1 MKIANIEREILHIF
15 WTTLGIS
22 MTFSGNM
29 WLMIILKATKN
40 QGSILSLE
48 DAVFKKPQVV
58 VGGGE
63 EGGAAQI
70 DPRAFLG
77 LRKY

>member
-1 MKIANIEREILHIF
+1 
-15 WTTLGIS
+15 

-29 WLMIILKATKN
+29 WLMIILKVTKN
-40 QGSILSLE
+40 QGFILSLE
-48 DAVFKKPQVV
+48 DAVFKKPQAVV
-58 VGGGE
+58 RGA
-63 EGGAAQI
+63 GGAAQI

>member
-1 MKIANIEREILHIF
+1 
-15 WTTLGIS
+15 

-29 WLMIILKATKN
+29 WLMIILKVTKN
-40 QGSILSLE
+40 QGFILSLE
-48 DAVFKKPQVV
+48 DAVFKKPQAV
-58 VGGGE
+58 VGG
-63 EGGAAQI
+63 GGAAQI